1 MQSKIMNY
9 SVKIDEAIL
18 KKHKINSEE
27 YSKIKSLI
35 GKEPNLVELGVF
47 SAMWSE
53 HCSYKTTRIHLKKMH
68 TTGKQVICGPGENAG
83 IVDGGDGDALVFKME
98 SHNHPSFI
106 EPFNGAATGVGGILR
121 DVFTMGA
128 RPIATLNSLRFGDY
142 SLPKTKELL
151 KGVVSGIG
159 FYGNCVGVPTLGGEC
174 TFDSSY
180 NTNNLTNA
188 MAVGLAK
195 ADKIFYSA
203 ANKVGGKVLYFG
215 SETGKDGIHGASM
228 SSDSFDAN
236 AKANKPTVQIGD
248 PFVEKL
254 LIEATLELMEAGC
267 VLSIQDMGAAG
278 LTCSCA
284 EMAGKGDNGIEID
297 VSLVPLRDKNTNA
310 YEIMLSESQER
321 MLMILHD
328 GMEEKAQKILQKW
341 GLSYAII
348 GEITDTKRMVVKER
362 GEIVCNLPIHALSEE
377 APIYNRPYE
386 VKTDD
391 RTEISITKKDNEVME
406 VLKTL
411 MKSPDMIDK
420 SFIWERYDTGVS
432 NLSIVRPGQANAGV
446 VGFGEEKEVVLPA
459 VKEDKNLIK
468 SQILMQKAE
477 KSGCSVIDFIGS
489 ETGAK
494 ERRYKTRKGLAVT
507 TKCTPRY
514 VLSNPFEGA
523 KHAVASTYRNISA
536 VGAKPLAITNCLNFA
551 SPEVPEIMGQIVAS
565 IEGISEASRVL
576 DYPVVSGNVSLYN
589 QTENRPIK
597 PTPAIG
603 GVGVMADFI
612 KSCTYE
618 LKQEEDFIFVVGE
631 TEGHIIN
638 TIYANEIEKITGGA
652 CPKVNLESE
661 KSNADFVRG
670 MIEEG
675 NLSACASVLDGG
687 ILCTLTEMA
696 LAGRRNIGFT
706 LNLMEKTGGLSLIK
720 YLFSEDS
727 GRFICTVPKEFGEAF
742 TSKAM
747 EQNIVITHIGFT
759 AENVI
764 DVNGMEIGLKDLKD
778 LKI

>member
-1 MQSKIMNY
+1 MQIKIMKY
-9 SVKIDEAIL
+9 AVKIDEAIL
-18 KKHKINSEE
+18 KKHKINKEE
-27 YSKIKSLI
+27 YSKIISLI
-35 GKEPNLVELGVF
+35 GREPNLVELGIF

-68 TTGKQVICGPGENAG
+68 TTGRQVICGPGENAG
-83 IVDGGDGDALVFKME
+83 IVDAGDGDAIVFKME

-142 SLPKTKELL
+142 SLTKTQELL

-174 TFDSSY
+174 TFDASY

-188 MAVGLAK
+188 MAIGLAK
-195 ADKIFYSA
+195 GDKIFYSA
-203 ANKVGGKVLYFG
+203 ANKVGAKVLYFG

-228 SSDSFDAN
+228 SSDSFDSN

-254 LIEATLELMEAGC
+254 LIEATLELMDAGC

-297 VSLVPLRDKNTNA
+297 VSLAPLRDKTANA

-328 GMEEKAQKILQKW
+328 KMEDKAREILHKW
-341 GLSYAII
+341 GLSYSII
-348 GEITDTKRMVVKER
+348 GEITDTKRMIVKEK
-362 GEIVCNLPIHALSEE
+362 GEIVCNLPIHALSDE

-386 VKTDD
+386 IKTDN
-391 RTEISITKKDNEVME
+391 RTEISITKKETDVLE

-432 NLSIVRPGQANAGV
+432 NKSIIRPGQANAGV
-446 VGFGEEKEVVLPA
+446 VGFGEEYEVALPA
-459 VKEDKNLIK
+459 VETDKNLIK

-477 KSGCSVIDFIGS
+477 KSGCSIIDFIGS
-489 ETGAK
+489 EAGVK
-494 ERRYKTRKGLAVT
+494 ERKYKTYKGLAVT

-523 KHAVASTYRNISA
+523 KQAVASTYRNISA

-551 SPEVPEIMGQIVAS
+551 SPEMPEIMGQIVAS
-565 IEGISEASRVL
+565 IEGITEASKKL

-589 QTENRPIK
+589 QTENRPIN

-603 GVGVMADFI
+603 GVGVMKDFI

-618 LKQEEDFIFVVGE
+618 LKTDESFIFLVGE
-631 TEGHIIN
+631 TKGHIIN
-638 TIYANEIEKITGGA
+638 TIYSNEIEKIKGGA
-652 CPKVNLESE
+652 CPKVNLETE
-661 KSNADFVRG
+661 KANADFVRN

-675 NLSACASVLDGG
+675 ILSACASVLDGG

-696 LAGRRNIGFT
+696 LAGKNDIGFT
-706 LNLMEKTGGLSLIK
+706 LNLAEKTGGISIIK

-727 GRFICTVPKEFGEAF
+727 GRFICIVLKEFAETF
-742 TSKAM
+742 TAKAM
-747 EQNIVITHIGFT
+747 ESNIITTHIGFT
-759 AENVI
+759 TPSLI
-764 DVNGMEIGLKDLKD
+764 DVNGMEMQLKE
-778 LKI
+778 IYN